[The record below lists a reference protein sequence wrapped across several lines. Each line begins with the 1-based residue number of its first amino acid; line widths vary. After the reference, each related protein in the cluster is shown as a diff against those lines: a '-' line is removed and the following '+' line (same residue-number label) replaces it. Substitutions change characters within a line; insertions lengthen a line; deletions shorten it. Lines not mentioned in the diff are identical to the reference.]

1 MIHFTS
7 SASSVITCVPTV
19 KSDQEERKL
28 AGLLRSVSTQAALF
42 IIPLGNAL
50 PLKADPMRVGS
61 QAAGMP

>member
-1 MIHFTS
+1 MICFTS
-7 SASSVITCVPTV
+7 SASSVTTCVPTV

-28 AGLLRSVSTQAALF
+28 AGLLSSMATQASLF

-50 PLKADPMRVGS
+50 PLKADLTRVGS